1 MVRKKALVAGA
12 LGIVGSH
19 LCAHLAARGDDWQ
32 VLGLARGSPREPIAW
47 RLVGVDLDDA
57 QACRRLIRSEPGIT
71 HLFYAARA
79 ALPDPLIETP
89 TNLRMLSNL
98 LEPLLEHEPGLE
110 HVSMMHGTKWYG
122 AHLGPYRTP
131 AREDDPR
138 HFPPNFYFDQLDY
151 VAARQHGQR
160 WSWSAMRP
168 HVVCGYALGYPHNIV
183 AAVGAYAAICREL
196 RLPFRFPGARGAYE
210 AICQA
215 TDASLLA
222 QATVWASTT
231 AACANHSFNI
241 VNGDLFR
248 WRHLWERLADYF
260 ELPVADVQTVPLSRL
275 MGDKG
280 DVWKAIVERGGLRP
294 LALDQVANWSYADM
308 TFSQTWD
315 HISSPTKARTF
326 GFSGFVDTEAMFIA
340 HLERYRHER
349 VLP

>member
-19 LCAHLAARGDDWQ
+19 LCADLAGRQDGWQ
-32 VLGLARGSPREPIAW
+32 VVGLARGVPREPIAW
-47 RLVGVDLDDA
+47 RLVNVDLGDA
-57 QACRRLIRSEPGIT
+57 QACRKLVREERDVT

-79 ALPDPLIETP
+79 AHPDPLVETP

-98 LEPLLEHEPGLE
+98 LEPLLEYEPALE

-151 VAARQHGQR
+151 VAARQRGQR
-160 WSWSAMRP
+160 WSWSALRP
-168 HVVCGYALGYPHNIV
+168 HIVCGYALGYPHNIV
-183 AAVGAYAAICREL
+183 AAIGAYAAICREL
-196 RLPFRFPGARGAYE
+196 KQPFRFPGARGCYE
-210 AICQA
+210 AVCQA

-222 QATVWASTT
+222 QAAVWAGTT
-231 AACANHSFNI
+231 PACANQSFNI

-260 ELPVADVQTVPLSRL
+260 ELPLADVQTVSLSRL
-275 MGDKG
+275 MSDKG
-280 DVWKAIVERGGLRP
+280 EVWKAIVERNGLRP
-294 LALDQVANWSYADM
+294 LQLGEVANWSYADM
-308 TFSQTWD
+308 TFSQAWD
-315 HISSPTKARTF
+315 HISSPTKSRTF
-326 GFSGFVDTEAMFIA
+326 GFPAFADTEAMFIT
-340 HLERYRHER
+340 HLERYRCER